1 MIKLYGSREKFEE
14 KLIELCNQRPNFN
27 VEGYGFEIHEMS
39 EMAAIEFG
47 QVAISNQPSFHY
59 PYLFSYIGKPWM
71 ATPLIKNLLTE
82 TFNDSPKGYPG
93 DEDNGTMAAWYVF
106 SSLGFYPVTAG
117 SGQYVLGMPLWDK
130 ATLKLSSGQQL
141 TILAEPNAPQQLFVN
156 KLTFND
162 NKVKDTFIKHET
174 LMKGGNLKFDLGIVP
189 NPQNYTNEQLP
200 YSLTEN

>member
-1 MIKLYGSREKFEE
+1 
-14 KLIELCNQRPNFN
+14 
-27 VEGYGFEIHEMS
+27 
-39 EMAAIEFG
+39 
-47 QVAISNQPSFHY
+47 
-59 PYLFSYIGKPWM
+59 
-71 ATPLIKNLLTE
+71 
-82 TFNDSPKGYPG
+82 
-93 DEDNGTMAAWYVF
+93 
-106 SSLGFYPVTAG
+106 
-117 SGQYVLGMPLWDK
+117 MPLWDK